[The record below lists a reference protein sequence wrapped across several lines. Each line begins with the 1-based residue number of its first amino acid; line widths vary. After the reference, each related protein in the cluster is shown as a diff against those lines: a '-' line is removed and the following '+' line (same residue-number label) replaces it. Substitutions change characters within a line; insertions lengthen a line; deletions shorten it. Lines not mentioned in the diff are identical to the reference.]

1 MKENIIYIIIPQ
13 ERVHQGVIQPVAARQ
28 ERRLMVIVRHP
39 AVVRHPGAVRLAA
52 VHPGAAH
59 PITEITTSSKS
70 FDADDYDV
78 DGYYEDNKSDYDN
91 YDDAYDAF
99 EDDEDSWDDY

>member
-28 ERRLMVIVRHP
+28 ERRHMVIVRHL
-39 AVVRHPGAVRLAA
+39 AVVRHPGAVRLGA

-59 PITEITTSSKS
+59 QEAVHPITEITT
-70 FDADDYDV
+70 V
-78 DGYYEDNKSDYDN
+78 DLRVNLLMRMTMM
-91 YDDAYDAF
+91 
-99 EDDEDSWDDY
+99 

>member
-1 MKENIIYIIIPQ
+1 MRKIAKENIIYIIIPQ

-59 PITEITTSSKS
+59 QEAVHPITEITT
-70 FDADDYDV
+70 ADLRV
-78 DGYYEDNKSDYDN
+78 NLLMRMTMM
-91 YDDAYDAF
+91 
-99 EDDEDSWDDY
+99 

>member
-1 MKENIIYIIIPQ
+1 MRKIAKENIIYIIIPQ

-28 ERRLMVIVRHP
+28 ERRHMVIVRHP

-59 PITEITTSSKS
+59 QEAVHPITEITT
-70 FDADDYDV
+70 ADLRV
-78 DGYYEDNKSDYDN
+78 NLLMRMTMM
-91 YDDAYDAF
+91 
-99 EDDEDSWDDY
+99 

>member
-1 MKENIIYIIIPQ
+1 
-13 ERVHQGVIQPVAARQ
+13 
-28 ERRLMVIVRHP
+28 MVIVRHP
-39 AVVRHPGAVRLAA
+39 AVVRLAA

-59 PITEITTSSKS
+59 QEAVHPITEITTV
-70 FDADDYDV
+70 DLRVNLLMLDDYDV

>member
-28 ERRLMVIVRHP
+28 ERRHMVIVRHP

-52 VHPGAAH
+52 VHPGVARLAAVHPGAAHQEAVH
-59 PITEITTSSKS
+59 PITEITT
-70 FDADDYDV
+70 V
-78 DGYYEDNKSDYDN
+78 DLRVNLLMRMTMM
-91 YDDAYDAF
+91 
-99 EDDEDSWDDY
+99 

>member
-1 MKENIIYIIIPQ
+1 MRKIVKENIIYIIIPQ

-39 AVVRHPGAVRLAA
+39 GAVRLAA

-59 PITEITTSSKS
+59 QEAVHPITEITT
-70 FDADDYDV
+70 V
-78 DGYYEDNKSDYDN
+78 DLRVNLLMRMTMM
-91 YDDAYDAF
+91 
-99 EDDEDSWDDY
+99 